1 MPQQTRHA
9 ASCTVGIGPA
19 PGMGLGGG
27 PMAANRA
34 VWLEPRLGGG
44 GVGEGLPERKI
55 SVPSTAREHVAVP
68 RMGVALAST
77 TEGTRGG
84 SELGGGRGVGTR
96 EKGSSPCAH
105 PTPGVPPTFLG
116 CLRPFLQG
124 SVSQTGVGGAAD
136 TPRKGI
142 RQSPGRGRGRP
153 GVGQCLLLGWAS
165 VSRLLVGV
173 LSRWTRA
180 G

>member
-44 GVGEGLPERKI
+44 GVGEGLPGRKI

-96 EKGSSPCAH
+96 EKGS
-105 PTPGVPPTFLG
+105 
-116 CLRPFLQG
+116 FLQG